1 MKSRIAISFL
11 VLGAVLS
18 SEAMAGDP
26 VVGAIIG
33 GGVGAAV
40 GKSMGGRDGAVV
52 GGMLGAMTGVI
63 VATDRNGR
71 READYRV
78 RYEDR
83 GYREPDYRDQ
93 DYREYDRA
101 RIVYR
106 EAPRVIYR
114 PAPVML
120 VEERAPRVV
129 VYSRDWHPGRG
140 YGWGHGHHQRWLGR
154 QDYAYQDQDDR
165 DD

>member
-1 MKSRIAISFL
+1 MKSRIALSFL
-11 VLGAVLS
+11 VLSAVLS

-63 VATDRNGR
+63 VATDKNGR
-71 READYRV
+71 REVQYQT

-83 GYREPDYRDQ
+83 GYRDRDYRD
-93 DYREYDRA
+93 YDRA

-114 PAPVML
+114 PAPVMV
-120 VEERAPRVV
+120 VEERAPQVV
-129 VYSRDWHPGRG
+129 VYRRDWHPGRG
-140 YGWGHGHHQRWLGR
+140 YGWGHGHHQRWQGR
-154 QDYAYQDQDDR
+154 QDFAYEDYDDR